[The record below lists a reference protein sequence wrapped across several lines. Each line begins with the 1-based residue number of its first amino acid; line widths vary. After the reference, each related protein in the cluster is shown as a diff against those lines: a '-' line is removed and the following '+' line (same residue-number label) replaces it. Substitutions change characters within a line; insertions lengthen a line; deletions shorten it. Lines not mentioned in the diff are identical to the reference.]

1 MRSRSLSWMLFSL
14 MVLVYP
20 VRHSSAQTSPLGAT
34 VQGPR
39 TYKKY
44 AALPLTFEPN
54 QGQTNSQVKF
64 ISRGKGYTAFLTAG
78 GIVLSLHPNQPA
90 PVRQVSNVAAANPS
104 QRLLNT
110 TLQFKLLGAAQN
122 PTVIGEDTQPGTV
135 SYFIGKDPT
144 KWHVNV
150 PTYARVRY
158 KNVYPGIDL
167 VYYGN
172 PQQLEYDF
180 AISPGAD
187 PGQIQFEIAG
197 ASQISL
203 DASGNLV
210 LETGGGE
217 LHFQSPV
224 VYQESNG
231 LLVPV
236 SGNYVVNGSNH
247 IEFYIAQHDPAK
259 PLVIDPTL
267 VYSTYLGGAGDDQPT
282 GIVVDGT
289 GSVYVE
295 GYTDSADFLLT
306 TLGSPSTETDHVFVA
321 KLDPTGS
328 SLIYADYIGGS
339 SGDYGVGLALDSA
352 NNVYV
357 TGSTTSSDFPMVNA
371 YQAVEPGSYNGFVTK
386 ISADG
391 SSLVYST
398 YLGGS
403 GFDQPAGVAVD
414 GLGEAYIA
422 GSTTSQD
429 FPVVNAYQNAALAN
443 QGGLYGTYGF
453 VTKFTADGSSLTY
466 STYLAGNLNV
476 AQNCGSPCWPSPYT
490 TISAVALDG
499 NAGAYVAGTTNTSN
513 FPATSGAYLTSNST
527 QPDAT
532 IGFVSKFAS
541 AGSLDYSTYLYGT
554 SGNPIGIGAIT
565 VDGSGSAYVAGTVSS
580 DGTFPITS
588 TSICDPGVYGPACSY
603 AFVSKFDPTAA
614 TLLYS
619 TFLGPNNYASP
630 ESIALDASNN
640 AYILATTE
648 SGTFGT
654 SNGIEGYSS
663 GWDMLLVELNASAT
677 TEVFATYLGGS
688 GDEFASGMALD
699 ANGNIYVTGSTDSSD
714 FPVTQGAFQ
723 NLLGGNTDG
732 VIMKIGSNSVPA
744 VSLTPSALQYAS
756 LQVGSTSA
764 AQTVLLRNLGSS
776 PLSISLIS
784 TTGDFAETNTC
795 GTSVPAAGTCTFSI
809 VFAPTAAG
817 IRSGT
822 VVIQDNAAGSPH
834 LINLSGSATGLPATL
849 SPASLTFSSQL
860 VGTPSAAQSA
870 TLSNGGSGVLTVAN
884 IQATGDFAQTNN
896 CPAQL
901 LGGASCT
908 INVTFSPTAAGAR
921 SGALTVSDDAGG
933 SPQTEN
939 LTGNGLDFSL
949 TNASGSETVKAG
961 SVANYNLTVS
971 PLGGSFTSAVN
982 LTCTGLPSQTS
993 CSLLPNNVTP
1003 GASSATS
1010 TLLITTTAS
1019 SAQALPLRPLRATPV
1034 YAVWIQLQATGL
1046 LGIMLVV
1053 PKAATRKWRVLML
1066 LALLMI
1072 ALIVMTACA
1081 GGTGIAP
1088 VTQTGTAPGTYTIT
1102 VTGTSGSLQHSLPV
1116 TLIVQ

>member
-1 MRSRSLSWMLFSL
+1 MRARSLSWMLFSL
-14 MVLVYP
+14 VAAVSLAQ
-20 VRHSSAQTSPLGAT
+20 HSSAQSSTLGAT
-34 VQGPR
+34 VPTPR
-39 TYKKY
+39 IYEKY
-44 AALPLTFEPN
+44 ATLPLTFEPN

-64 ISRGKGYTAFLTAG
+64 LSRGKGYTAFLTAG
-78 GIVLSLHPNQPA
+78 GIVLFLRPNQPV
-90 PVRQVSNVAAANPS
+90 PVQQANNAAASNQS
-104 QRLLNT
+104 QPPVNT

-122 PTVIGEDTQPGTV
+122 PSVIGEDPQAGRV
-135 SYFIGKDPT
+135 NYFIGKDPT

-167 VYYGN
+167 IYYGN
-172 PQQLEYDF
+172 SQQLEYDF

-187 PGQIQFEIAG
+187 PGQIQFEITG
-197 ASQISL
+197 ARLISL
-203 DASGNLV
+203 DAAGNLV
-210 LETGGGE
+210 LETNGGE

-224 VYQESNG
+224 IYQESNG
-231 LLVPV
+231 LRVPV
-236 SGNYVVNGSNH
+236 PGNYVLNDSTH
-247 IEFYIAQHDPAK
+247 IGFYIAQHDQAK

-267 VYSTYLGGAGDDQPT
+267 VYSTYLGGVGDDQST
-282 GIVVDGT
+282 GIAVDST

-306 TLGSPSTETDHVFVA
+306 TIGSPSTDTDHVFVA

-339 SGDYGVGLALDSA
+339 NPDYGVGLALDSA

-371 YQAVEPGSYNGFVTK
+371 YQVVEPGSYNGFVTK

-414 GLGEAYIA
+414 ALGEAYIA
-422 GSTTSQD
+422 GSTTSQN

-453 VTKFTADGSSLTY
+453 VTKFTADGSSLAY
-466 STYLAGNLNV
+466 STYLAGNQNV
-476 AQNCGSPCWPSPYT
+476 VQDCGSPCWPTPYT
-490 TISAVALDG
+490 TISAVALDA
-499 NAGAYVAGTTNTSN
+499 NASAYVGGTTNTSN
-513 FPATSGAYLTSNST
+513 FPATSGAYLTTNST

-554 SGNPIGIGAIT
+554 SGNPIGIGAIA

-588 TSICDPGVYGPACSY
+588 TSICDPGVYGSACSY
-603 AFVSKFDPTAA
+603 TFVSKFDPTAS

-630 ESIALDASNN
+630 QSIALDAGDD
-640 AYILATTE
+640 AYVLATTE
-648 SGTFGT
+648 SATYGTN
-654 SNGIEGYSS
+654 NGMEGYSG
-663 GWDMLLVELNASAT
+663 GWDMLLFELDASAT
-677 TEVFATYLGGS
+677 TEVFATYLGAS

-699 ANGNIYVTGSTDSSD
+699 ADGSIYVAGSTDSSD
-714 FPVTQGAFQ
+714 LPVTQGTFQ
-723 NLLGGNTDG
+723 NLLGGNTDAF
-732 VIMKIGSNSVPA
+732 VMKIGSNSAPA
-744 VSLTPSALQYAS
+744 ASLSPSALQYAS

-764 AQTVLLRNLGSS
+764 AQTVLLRNMGSS
-776 PLSISLIS
+776 PLSISLIT

-795 GTSVPAAGTCTFSI
+795 GTSVPAAGTCTFSTM
-809 VFAPTAAG
+809 FTPTAAG
-817 IRSGT
+817 LRSGT

-834 LINLSGSATGLPATL
+834 VINLSGSATGLPAML
-849 SPASLTFSSQL
+849 APGSLTFSSQQ
-860 VGTPSAAQSA
+860 VGTSSAAQSA
-870 TLSNGGSGVLTVAN
+870 TLSNGGSGMLTIAN
-884 IQATGDFAQTNN
+884 IQAMGDFAQTNN

-901 LGGASCT
+901 PGGSSCT
-908 INVTFSPTAAGAR
+908 INVTFSPTVAGAR
-921 SGALTVSDDAGG
+921 SGVLTITDDAVS
-933 SPQTEN
+933 SPQTGN
-939 LTGNGLDFSL
+939 FTGSGVDFSL
-949 TNASGSETVKAG
+949 TSSSGGETVKAG
-961 SVANYNLTVS
+961 SAASYTLTVS
-971 PLGGSFTSAVN
+971 PLGGSFTSAIN
-982 LTCTGLPSQTS
+982 LTCGGLPAQTS
-993 CSLLPNNVTP
+993 CSLSPNSVTP
-1003 GASSATS
+1003 GANTSAS
-1010 TLLITTTAS
+1010 TLSITTTAS
-1019 SAQALPLRPLRATPV
+1019 TALAFPPRPLGATPV

-1046 LGIMLVV
+1046 LGIMLIV
-1053 PKAATRKWRVLML
+1053 PKAATRKQRVLIL

-1072 ALIVMTACA
+1072 ALIFMTACA

-1088 VTQTGTAPGTYTIT
+1088 VTQTGTAPGSYSIT
-1102 VTGTSGSLQHSLPV
+1102 VTGTSGNLQHSLPV